1 MDMADRTL
9 AGSRLASRAA
19 GRISTAVAA
28 VICVGVLAGCANV
41 GNGQAPGDGSGSGT
55 SVTSGSGGASGVPAP
70 SQSYLPPSGSG
81 KSPEAG
87 DQTLTGQVEAGV
99 EPGCLLLRQSGKTYL
114 LMSGDPSVVKAGASV
129 VVTGHLTTGI
139 MSYCQQGL
147 PFTVTTARSN

>member
-9 AGSRLASRAA
+9 AGSRFTNRAA
-19 GRISTAVAA
+19 GRISLALAA
-28 VICVGVLAGCANV
+28 VICIGVLTGCANV
-41 GNGQAPGDGSGSGT
+41 GNGQTPGAGGT
-55 SVTSGSGGASGVPAP
+55 ATSGSAGTSGGPAP
-70 SQSYLPPSGSG
+70 SATYLPPSGSG

-129 VVTGHLTTGI
+129 VVTGHVTTGI